1 MRGVE
6 RYILIICAAVL
17 LCGCYNSTRL
27 PDDADL
33 GLNPNMP
40 IAELRDL
47 WRGKTLTIDE
57 EYIIGGRVTS
67 SDVAG
72 NFYQTFTITDGE
84 RAAEIMAGM
93 RDLHNSYPLGC
104 YVSVLLD
111 GCAVGVER
119 GVLQIGLIP
128 ASYSSYAVDYFY
140 SRAVI
145 DKYVVRR
152 DDVAEVSA
160 RTLNFE
166 GLDESLCGMLV
177 RIEGV
182 RYLPEVSEVSEVPE
196 TPETPK
202 APEIPETEPAIWS
215 GYRAF
220 VDAEGNRIYTYTSDY
235 ANFATEEVP
244 TVTCDITGILQYGK
258 VGGVS
263 GECFILKMR
272 SKDDCVAVDSA
283 TL

>member
-6 RYILIICAAVL
+6 RCILIICAAVL
-17 LCGCYNSTRL
+17 LCGCYNSTKL

-33 GLNPNMP
+33 DLNPNMS
-40 IAELRDL
+40 IAELRDM
-47 WRGKTLTIDE
+47 WHGKSFAIDD
-57 EYIIGGRVTS
+57 YYVVGGRVTS

-84 RAAEIMAGM
+84 RAVEIMAGM

-119 GVLQIGLIP
+119 GVLQIGLMP

-152 DDVAEVSA
+152 GDVAEMSA
-160 RTLNFE
+160 RTLDFE
-166 GLDESLCGMLV
+166 SLDESLCGMLV
-177 RIEGV
+177 RIEGL
-182 RYLPEVSEVSEVPE
+182 RYLPE
-196 TPETPK
+196 TPETP
-202 APEIPETEPAIWS
+202 ETPTAEPAIWS

-220 VDAEGNRIYTYTSDY
+220 ADAEGNVVYIYTSDY
-235 ANFATEEVP
+235 ANFATDEVP
-244 TVTCDITGILQYGK
+244 TVTCDITGILQYGE

-272 SKDDCVAVDSA
+272 SKDDCVSVDSA
-283 TL
+283 AL

>member
-57 EYIIGGRVTS
+57 EYVVGGRVTS

-84 RAAEIMAGM
+84 RAVEIMAGM
-93 RDLHNSYPLGC
+93 RDLHNTYPLGC

-119 GVLQIGLIP
+119 GVLQIGLMP

-177 RIEGV
+177 RIEGL
-182 RYLPEVSEVSEVPE
+182 RYLPE
-196 TPETPK
+196 TPETPE
-202 APEIPETEPAIWS
+202 APETPETPTAEPAIWS

-220 VDAEGNRIYTYTSDY
+220 ADAEGNVVYIYTSDY
-235 ANFATEEVP
+235 ANFATDEVP
-244 TVTCDITGILQYGK
+244 TVTCDITGILQHSE
-258 VGGVS
+258 VS
-263 GECFILKMR
+263 GVLGEYFILKMR
-272 SKDDCVAVDSA
+272 SADDCVSVDSA
-283 TL
+283 AL

>member
-104 YVSVLLD
+104 YVSVSLD

-119 GVLQIGLIP
+119 GVLQIGLMP

-145 DKYVVRR
+145 DKYVVRSG
-152 DDVAEVSA
+152 DVAEVSA
-160 RTLNFE
+160 RTLDFE

-177 RIEGV
+177 RIEGL
-182 RYLPEVSEVSEVPE
+182 RYLPEVPENLE
-196 TPETPK
+196 TPETPT
-202 APEIPETEPAIWS
+202 AEPAIWS

-220 VDAEGNRIYTYTSDY
+220 ADAEGNVVYTYTSDY
-235 ANFATEEVP
+235 ANFATDEVP
-244 TVTCDITGILQYGK
+244 TVTCDITGILQYGE

-272 SKDDCVAVDSA
+272 SKDDCVAVDSV